1 MATGAFY
8 AALVGSILVGVSGIL
23 CGYVHGVRQM
33 YRELVNDDVYEL
45 RTINWAAW
53 ALPMLTGM
61 ALISWAITR

>member
-1 MATGAFY
+1 MSTGAFY
-8 AALVGSILVGVSGIL
+8 AALVGSILVGTSGIL

-33 YRELVNDDVYEL
+33 YQELVDNEAYEL
-45 RTINWAAW
+45 RTITWAAW